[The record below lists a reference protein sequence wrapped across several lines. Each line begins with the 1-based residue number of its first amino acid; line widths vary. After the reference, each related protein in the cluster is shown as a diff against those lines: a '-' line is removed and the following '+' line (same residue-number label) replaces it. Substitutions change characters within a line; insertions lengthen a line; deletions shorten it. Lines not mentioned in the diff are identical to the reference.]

1 MNKNRRKSEDSP
13 LRRHTNNP
21 ILQANPD
28 TYWESGAVFNPGAVM
43 DDKGVI
49 HLLYRAVRAG
59 YVRKQDYGYDNY
71 VSVIGHATSED
82 SAHFRE
88 RTLRID
94 LGETLDRFSC
104 EDARIT
110 RLEGEY
116 LITYTGLTSPAFTWK
131 GYRPMLASTKDF
143 NSVEKHGNLGPDIEN
158 KDVVIFPETINGRV
172 VALQR
177 IGTDIQIIYYESVEH
192 LKKGYDRA
200 YWERYLKHLKDH
212 VVLQRKFKWEA
223 MKVGAGPPP
232 IKMDVGWLLI
242 YHGVDKRNVYRAGVA
257 LLDADDPQRVI
268 RRAPL
273 PILTPS
279 EDYERFGDIP
289 NVVFPTG
296 AVVKGGRLL
305 LYYGAADRYCCLATC
320 ELQELVD
327 YTCQK
332 YSKPLNF
339 IRGNRLIKRRNID
352 QRNIKLNQV

>member
-1 MNKNRRKSEDSP
+1 
-13 LRRHTNNP
+13 
-21 ILQANPD
+21 
-28 TYWESGAVFNPGAVM
+28 
-43 DDKGVI
+43 
-49 HLLYRAVRAG
+49 
-59 YVRKQDYGYDNY
+59 
-71 VSVIGHATSED
+71 
-82 SAHFRE
+82 
-88 RTLRID
+88 
-94 LGETLDRFSC
+94 
-104 EDARIT
+104 
-110 RLEGEY
+110 
-116 LITYTGLTSPAFTWK
+116 
-131 GYRPMLASTKDF
+131 MLASTKDF
-143 NSVEKHGNLGPDIEN
+143 NSDEKHGNLGPDIEN